1 MHWLDWVVITV
12 YLAGITIIGLWSAR
26 LVKSPDDFFMGG
38 RRFKKVFMLF
48 FAFGA
53 GTHTDQAVSVA
64 SKTYTSG
71 LSGIWLQWIWLFATP
86 FYWLIAP
93 VFRRMRALTTGDYFE
108 LRYSRSVAGLFA
120 GVAVLQLVVNL
131 ATMLKGAGAMIT
143 AVSGGAIAE
152 VPAIATIIVLFSV
165 YGIAGGL
172 SAAII
177 TDLVQGILTVVLS
190 FLILPFALNAVG
202 GLAGLRDTIGDPQ
215 MFALVTAGD
224 ITVFYIA
231 VVAFNGLIGNSTQ
244 PHSMAVA
251 AAGETEMDG
260 RVGFTYGN
268 MLKRFCTVAWTF
280 TGLAAIALYPGM
292 TSAAQVDQAYGLMA
306 RDLLPLVAPG
316 LLGLFLASMLAAV
329 MSSCDAWMVSGSA
342 LFTENIY
349 RPLVAPHRTGAH
361 YLWVGRVFSLVLV
374 ASCVVYAIFLDS
386 VITGLETFWKVQ
398 AMMGIPFWV
407 GIFWRRATPAGAW
420 ASTLVAFFVA
430 LLAGNAFAPLFDVNA
445 FGTAYLPSSMMFDG
459 ALRLPV
465 QMLAYLSCGLFA
477 MIAVSLCTRP
487 VEVAR
492 LDRMYRALHTPVDER
507 EPTPAAPFEVPEG
520 SEPRPTR
527 KIIDHPDF
535 ELRYPSFV
543 GGAGFAFAWVWV
555 AALIAGVFWLSMP

>member
-1 MHWLDWVVITV
+1 MQALDWVVIV
-12 YLAGITIIGLWSAR
+12 AYLAGITAIGLWSAR
-26 LVKSPDDFFMGG
+26 RVKSPDDFFMGG
-38 RRFKKVFMLF
+38 RRFKKAFMLF

-86 FYWLIAP
+86 FYWLVAP

-108 LRYSRSVAGLFA
+108 LRYTRSVAGLFA

-152 VPAIATIIVLFSV
+152 VPAIATIVVLFSL
-165 YGIAGGL
+165 YGVAGGL

-177 TDLVQGILTVVLS
+177 TDFVQGILTVVLS
-190 FLILPFALNAVG
+190 FLILPFALDAVG
-202 GLAGLRDTIGDPQ
+202 GMAGLRLAIDDPA
-215 MFALVTAGD
+215 MFALVAGAD
-224 ITVFYIA
+224 VTVFYIA

-292 TSAAQVDQAYGLMA
+292 TGQAQIDQAYGLMA
-306 RDLLPLVAPG
+306 RDLLPLVGPG

-349 RPLVAPHRTGAH
+349 RAFVAPQRSGTH

-374 ASCVVYAIFLDS
+374 ASCVAYAVFLDS

-420 ASTLVAFFVA
+420 ASTLCAFFVA
-430 LLAGNAFAPLFDVNA
+430 ILVGNGFAPLVDVNA
-445 FGTAYLPSSMMFDG
+445 LGVAYLPAGMMLDG

-465 QMLAYLSCGLFA
+465 QMLAYLSCGLLA
-477 MIAVSLCTRP
+477 MVAVSLWTEP
-487 VEVAR
+487 VDPAR
-492 LDRMYRALHTPVDER
+492 LDRMYRALQTPVDGP
-507 EPTPAAPFEVPEG
+507 EPTPAKAFDVPEG
-520 SEPRPTR
+520 SVPRPGR

-535 ELRYPSFV
+535 EIRYPSRV
-543 GGAGFAFAWVWV
+543 GGIGFAVAWAWV
-555 AALIAGVFWLSMP
+555 AALIGGVFWLATL

>member
-1 MHWLDWVVITV
+1 MQGVDWVVIAV
-12 YLAGITIIGLWSAR
+12 YLLAITGLGLWASR
-26 LVKSPDDFFMGG
+26 WVKTPDDYFMGG
-38 RRFKKVFMLF
+38 RRFKKTFMLF

-86 FYWLIAP
+86 FFWLIAP

-143 AVSGGAIAE
+143 AVSGGAIGE
-152 VPAIATIIVLFSV
+152 MWSIATIVVLFTL
-165 YGIAGGL
+165 YGVAGGL
-172 SAAII
+172 SAAIL

-190 FLILPFALNAVG
+190 FLLLPFALQAVG
-202 GLAGLRDTIGDPQ
+202 GMSGLRDTIGDPQ
-215 MFALVTAGD
+215 MFALVAGGD

-251 AAGETEMDG
+251 AAGQTEMDG

-280 TGLAAIALYPGM
+280 TGLCAIALYPGM
-292 TSAAQVDQAYGLMA
+292 IDARQIDQSYGLMA

-342 LFTENIY
+342 LFTENVY
-349 RPLVAPHRTGAH
+349 RPFPPSAMRS
-361 YLWVGRVFSLVLV
+361 FS
-374 ASCVVYAIFLDS
+374 
-386 VITGLETFWKVQ
+386 
-398 AMMGIPFWV
+398 
-407 GIFWRRATPAGAW
+407 
-420 ASTLVAFFVA
+420 
-430 LLAGNAFAPLFDVNA
+430 
-445 FGTAYLPSSMMFDG
+445 TA
-459 ALRLPV
+459 
-465 QMLAYLSCGLFA
+465 
-477 MIAVSLCTRP
+477 
-487 VEVAR
+487 
-492 LDRMYRALHTPVDER
+492 
-507 EPTPAAPFEVPEG
+507 
-520 SEPRPTR
+520 
-527 KIIDHPDF
+527 
-535 ELRYPSFV
+535 
-543 GGAGFAFAWVWV
+543 
-555 AALIAGVFWLSMP
+555 